1 MKKKAALVGLL
12 FASAAFAGCTVFPP
26 TGESTGTVFRSWSHD
41 LSSMQILTDKYFLN
55 YDYYDWF
62 ND

>member
-1 MKKKAALVGLL
+1 MKKKAALAGLL
-12 FASAAFAGCTVFPP
+12 FASALFAGCTVFPP
-26 TGESTGTVFRSWSHD
+26 TSESSGAVLRSWGRD
-41 LSSMQILTDKYFLN
+41 LSSLQILTDKYFLN